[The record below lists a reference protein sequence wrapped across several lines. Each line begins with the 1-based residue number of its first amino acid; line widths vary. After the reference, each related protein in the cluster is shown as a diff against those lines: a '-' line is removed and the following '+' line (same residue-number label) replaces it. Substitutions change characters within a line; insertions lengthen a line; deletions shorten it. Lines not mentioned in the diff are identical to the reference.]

1 MRYIM
6 EEVSDS
12 VFTIEKHMESN
23 GFFRNAGGSS
33 KVGEIGLVDE
43 TGWRG
48 SDLFDVCGNYDVYYM
63 EFGCI
68 SGFGLTSYRGE
79 APRISIGDKKHN
91 IPIEDRIKF
100 FYETLSF
107 NENYNCLAII
117 YEYAH
122 VFEYTDHVI
131 LNRNL
136 FEINKYTK
144 FDDDIVTF
152 NINDL

>member
-1 MRYIM
+1 M
-6 EEVSDS
+6 EEVDDS
-12 VFTIEKHMESN
+12 VFTIEKHMESK
-23 GFFRNAGGSS
+23 GFFRNVSGSL
-33 KVGEIGLVDE
+33 KIGEIGLVNE

-48 SDLFDVCGNYDVYYM
+48 LDLFDEDGNYDVYYM

-79 APRISIGDKKHN
+79 APRITIGDKKHN
-91 IPIEDRIKF
+91 IPVEKRIEF
-100 FYETLSF
+100 LYEALSS

-117 YEYAH
+117 YAYENH
-122 VFEYTDHVI
+122 VV
-131 LNRNL
+131 LNRGL

>member
-1 MRYIM
+1 MKYIM
-6 EEVSDS
+6 EEVDDS

-23 GFFRNAGGSS
+23 GFFRNVSGSS
-33 KVGEIGLVDE
+33 KIGEIGLVNE

-48 SDLFDVCGNYDVYYM
+48 LDLFDEDGNYDIYYM

-91 IPIEDRIKF
+91 IPVEKRIEF
-100 FYETLSF
+100 LYEALSS

-117 YEYAH
+117 YAYENH
-122 VFEYTDHVI
+122 IV
-131 LNRNL
+131 LNRGL

-152 NINDL
+152 SINDL

>member
-1 MRYIM
+1 MKYIM
-6 EEVSDS
+6 EEVDDS
-12 VFTIEKHMESN
+12 VFAIEKHIESN
-23 GFFRNAGGSS
+23 GFFRNAAGSS
-33 KVGEIGLVDE
+33 KIGEIGLVDE
-43 TGWRG
+43 TTGREF

-68 SGFGLTSYRGE
+68 RGFGLASYRGE
-79 APRISIGDKKHN
+79 FPRITIGDKKHN
-91 IPIEDRIKF
+91 IPVEKRIEF
-100 FYETLSF
+100 LYEVLSS

-117 YEYAH
+117 YAYENN
-122 VFEYTDHVI
+122 VV
-131 LNRNL
+131 LNRDL

>member
-1 MRYIM
+1 MKYIM

-12 VFTIEKHMESN
+12 VFVIEKHMESK
-23 GFFRNAGGSS
+23 GFFRNVSGSS
-33 KVGEIGLVDE
+33 KIGEIGLVNE

-48 SDLFDVCGNYDVYYM
+48 LDLFDVCGNYDVYYM
-63 EFGCI
+63 ELGCI
-68 SGFGLTSYRGE
+68 NGFGLTSYRGE
-79 APRISIGDKKHN
+79 APRITIGDKKYN
-91 IPIEDRIKF
+91 IPVEKRIEF
-100 FYETLSF
+100 LYEALSS

-117 YEYAH
+117 YAYK
-122 VFEYTDHVI
+122 DHVV
-131 LNRNL
+131 LNRSL

>member
-1 MRYIM
+1 M
-6 EEVSDS
+6 EEVDDS

-23 GFFRNAGGSS
+23 GFFRNVSGSP
-33 KVGEIGLVDE
+33 KIGEIGLVNE

-48 SDLFDVCGNYDVYYM
+48 LDLFDEDGNYDVYYM

-79 APRISIGDKKHN
+79 APRITIGDKKHN
-91 IPIEDRIKF
+91 IPVEKRIEF
-100 FYETLSF
+100 LYEALSS
-107 NENYNCLAII
+107 NGNYNCLAII
-117 YEYAH
+117 YAYENH
-122 VFEYTDHVI
+122 IV

-136 FEINKYTK
+136 FEIDKYTK